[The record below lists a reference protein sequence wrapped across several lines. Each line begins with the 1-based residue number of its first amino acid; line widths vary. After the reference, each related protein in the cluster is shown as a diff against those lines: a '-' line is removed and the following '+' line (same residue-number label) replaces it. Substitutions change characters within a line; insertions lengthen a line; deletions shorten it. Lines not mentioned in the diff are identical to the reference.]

1 MLESRRAQRKGKKSN
16 AKLQKQV
23 AEGGWEE
30 RAQGASGRRRDGGEH
45 INVPTPFQRSS

>member
-1 MLESRRAQRKGKKSN
+1 MEGAAEGGKSN

-30 RAQGASGRRRDGGEH
+30 RAQGASGRGRDGGEL
-45 INVPTPFQRSS
+45 QLRSNAAVE